1 MEWTMQDFTEELAM
15 EWLRKPCWS
24 IAESVYLLGEGQVP
38 VSKYAGYPLPPEFAG
53 NAGGGM
59 DSLIRAIQARKL
71 QAIASVE
78 GSIRGRFPVYSP
90 EDVIRVAEAINFGN
104 WQNWKSRLEA
114 IKGADIK
121 QSKAK
126 APQCEINQ
134 ERQTEQEGGA
144 PAQTKPNYEKVL
156 SELFDPV
163 GLQQLEKMFPCG
175 KWAGW
180 GKKAKEKGLDA
191 ARIGRAKYN
200 PYLAAQWWLTN
211 RKPEGWDLARVN
223 RVLANNLPHRSRDS
237 KCLVTGELE

>member
-1 MEWTMQDFTEELAM
+1 MQDFTEELAM

-126 APQCEINQ
+126 APQGEIEQ
-134 ERQTEQEGGA
+134 AGQTEQKHSTPPWVPIVHTLADEVYLKNRHMGC
-144 PAQTKPNYEKVL
+144 
-156 SELFDPV
+156 DPSI
-163 GLQQLEKMFPCG
+163 LDI
-175 KWAGW
+175 
-180 GKKAKEKGLDA
+180 AKEVEQLCTARSITSVKGKRLSADNIKRHGLDSW
-191 ARIGRAKYN
+191 K
-200 PYLAAQWWLTN
+200 
-211 RKPEGWDLARVN
+211 KPQI
-223 RVLANNLPHRSRDS
+223 
-237 KCLVTGELE
+237 